1 MVNVTNTV
9 QLFPTLVHEFIYDA
23 DKNLKSNIQNQD
35 VKRVKK
41 SHTCTSKN
49 NNLHLEPE
57 FKGFVDKVISTTKEI
72 IDIYYQWSY
81 DKLEITS
88 MWINVSQKGDIHM
101 PHNHSNNIFSG
112 VWYPFPNKITPIFFY
127 DPRTVTNFWSPRKI
141 KGNGYNSNVATFNNR
156 QSLGLIFP
164 SWLVHCVPP
173 AEDTRVSISWNMLV
187 RGDYGEPNALQNAH
201 I

>member
-1 MVNVTNTV
+1 
-9 QLFPTLVHEFIYDA
+9 
-23 DKNLKSNIQNQD
+23 
-35 VKRVKK
+35 
-41 SHTCTSKN
+41 
-49 NNLHLEPE
+49 
-57 FKGFVDKVISTTKEI
+57 
-72 IDIYYQWSY
+72 
-81 DKLEITS
+81 

-112 VWYPFPNKITPIFFY
+112 VWYPFPNKITPIYFF
-127 DPRTVTNFWSPRKI
+127 DPRQVANFWSPKKI
-141 KGNGYNSNVATFNNR
+141 KSNYHNSNVATFNNR

-173 AEDTRVSISWNMLV
+173 VEDTRVSISWNVLV